1 MTLVY
6 QAPEPHR
13 CTPHVFNRSKEQPLG
28 SIWRC
33 DDCGRFWLR
42 RNGCWDEFR
51 RWVPVRWYHRAAHKR
66 ITRWQEKRAL
76 AAARQRGTVIPAPNA
91 AQTLTNK
98 TVQESIYAKLRDTVP
113 GEGYVPIDPKGRIP
127 VEEKK
132 AAMMEQMAQA
142 KEKVEADSRKLYLTR
157 AGADGEKAW
166 READD
171 RTPTRFRVTVKIYGS
186 PFDDEP
192 HSTFVWEG
200 TRFQIGELAGEFAD
214 GIDNP
219 LLHME
224 IDTVEALDE

>member
-1 MTLVY
+1 MTIIY
-6 QAPEPHR
+6 QAEKPHR
-13 CTPHVFNRSKEQPLG
+13 CSKPDQEQPLD

-33 DDCGRFWLR
+33 GECGRFWLR
-42 RNGCWDEFR
+42 RDTYSDYWVN

-66 ITRWQEKRAL
+66 ITQWQEKRAL

-113 GEGYVPIDPKGRIP
+113 GEGYVPLDPQGRIP
-127 VEEKK
+127 VEDKK

-142 KEKVEADSRKLYLTR
+142 KEKVEADSRRVWPTR

-171 RTPTRFRVTVKIYGS
+171 TTPTRFRVTVKIYCS